1 MSTMFALAVIV
12 ALLAVLALPGRS
24 LGASAP
30 LLGSVSASAAETTAT
45 LEAQIR
51 PGGLDTTYKFW
62 LDSPTGVEAVGEGQV
77 PSSRLEEAVS
87 VGVQSLEPTTTYT
100 FWVSAENADGQ
111 VTGDP
116 VQFAT
121 SAAPPPGDPGG
132 SGAGPPSGGSGE
144 PWNQSGAQRAAEE
157 AVRLEAERVA
167 KKKAEEEAAA
177 SDAQAVPTAPAGS
190 APTCRVPALRG
201 KVLAQVRSA
210 LRKADCSLGKVTRPR
225 RGHPASVVVGQG
237 VKSGSELP
245 TGAAVAVR
253 LGPRHN

>member
-1 MSTMFALAVIV
+1 MSTMLALAAIV

-30 LLGSVSASAAETTAT
+30 LLGSVSVSVAETTAT
-45 LEAQIR
+45 LEAQVR
-51 PGGLDTTYKFW
+51 PGGLDTTYRFW

-77 PSSRLEEAVS
+77 PSSRLEEVVS
-87 VGVQSLEPTTTYT
+87 VGVESLEPTTTYT
-100 FWVSAENADGQ
+100 FWVSAENTDGQ

-132 SGAGPPSGGSGE
+132 SGAGPPVGGSGE

-167 KKKAEEEAAA
+167 KKTEEEAAA
-177 SDAQAVPTAPAGS
+177 RDVQAVPTAPAGS

-237 VKSGSELP
+237 VKSGSGLP
-245 TGAAVAVR
+245 AGAAVAVR
-253 LGPRHN
+253 LGARRT